1 MAVRFFLARLLG
13 RLSHR
18 QVAPAAIYAAAL
30 GAERLAAGGG
40 DWPLIAL
47 AAPVAAGILI
57 RLTRKLDPADLLRL
71 AAAHAVVAMIF
82 GDPLAVFARD
92 VVCGLSAVA
101 TAVLLFTALRSR
113 GFISSQTRAT
123 IAAAIAGAAAA
134 SVAAAVGSSA
144 FDVEG
149 GRVLALWTSFA
160 LGFGLTL
167 PVAISHGRS
176 EAARPVAGGEAQ
188 PRSPSEFAT
197 AGGLLAA
204 VLGAAAASGLPETT
218 LAASAALAWFALRL
232 GLYPTSLAA
241 LSFGV
246 AFTTLS
252 ANGLWAGPFDGSD
265 GASPLLLLV
274 IAAVAG
280 PSLFV
285 AASVGDHKRA
295 AGVYAY
301 RAMHDGL
308 TGLANRALFLETLE
322 TLGVAARHGDR
333 RFALL
338 LIDLDFFKRV
348 NDTFGHARGDA
359 LLREVA
365 NRLRSS
371 IRSTD
376 LAARI
381 GGDEFAVLAPVRT
394 VEDARSVARRLVE
407 TVNEAFDLD
416 GVRYAPSITVGG
428 VLAPDSA
435 CEPERLMPLAD
446 EALYLAKAAGRN
458 CWRFKVSE
466 DEPGDCPAWAMGE
479 GAVRTETVFLD

>member
-1 MAVRFFLARLLG
+1 MAVRFFLVRLLG
-13 RLSHR
+13 RLSRR
-18 QVAPAAIYAAAL
+18 QVAPAAIYGSAL
-30 GAERLAAGGG
+30 VAERLAGGGG
-40 DWPLIAL
+40 DWPLIAI
-47 AAPVAAGILI
+47 AAPVAAGVLI
-57 RLTRKLDPADLLRL
+57 RLSRKLDPADILRL
-71 AAAHAVVAMIF
+71 VSAHAIVAMLF
-82 GDPLAVFARD
+82 QDPLPVFARE
-92 VVCGLSAVA
+92 VVCGVSAVA
-101 TAVLLFTALRSR
+101 SAVVMFAALRSR
-113 GFISSQTRAT
+113 GFVSSQAKAAS
-123 IAAAIAGAAAA
+123 AAAIAGLLAA
-134 SVAAAVGSSA
+134 SVAAAIAAAA
-144 FDVEG
+144 FDASGAEVTT
-149 GRVLALWTSFA
+149 LWTSLA

-167 PVAISHGRS
+167 PIALAHGRS
-176 EAARPVAGGEAQ
+176 EVVRSGAGEEIS
-188 PRSPSEFAT
+188 RSRSEGVT
-197 AGGLLAA
+197 AGVLLAA
-204 VLGAAAASGLPETT
+204 VLIMAAATGRPEAT

-241 LSFGV
+241 LSYGV
-246 AFTTLS
+246 ALATLS
-252 ANGLWAGPFDGSD
+252 ANGVWAGPFDGSD
-265 GASPLLLLV
+265 GSAPLLHLV
-274 IAAVAG
+274 IAAIAG

-295 AGVYAY
+295 AGHYAY

-308 TGLANRALFLETLE
+308 TGLANRALFLETLD
-322 TLGVAARHGDR
+322 TLSDAARRGDR

-376 LAARI
+376 LVARI

-416 GVRYAPSITVGG
+416 GVHYAPSITVGG

-435 CEPERLMPLAD
+435 SEPERLMLLAD

-458 CWRFKVSE
+458 CWRFKVPE

-479 GAVRTETVFLD
+479 GTVRTETVFLD